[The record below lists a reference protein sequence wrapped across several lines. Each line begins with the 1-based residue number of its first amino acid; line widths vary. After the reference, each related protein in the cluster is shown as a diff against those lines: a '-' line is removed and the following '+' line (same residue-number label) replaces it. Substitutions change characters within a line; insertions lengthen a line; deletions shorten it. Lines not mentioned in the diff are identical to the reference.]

1 MPNDCAKMLFL
12 LCLNF
17 LSSSLYFCM
26 VRQLARII
34 VTFIPKFRLRGTL
47 VLLCNYYGELGTV
60 ERFIYLDHFV
70 LEIK

>member
-1 MPNDCAKMLFL
+1 
-12 LCLNF
+12 
-17 LSSSLYFCM
+17 M

-34 VTFIPKFRLRGTL
+34 VTIIPKFRLRGTL